1 MIPFSKITVS
11 TLLPFKAPEWYNPWS
26 SIIFTV
32 LGIVSSLTPVFPAN
46 IQLLITSKLDGKIKD
61 VKPELANASFPIS
74 FTLSGSIA
82 VARYLFPLKAPSP
95 IAITVYPSI
104 TPGTVI
110 AETVP

>member
-1 MIPFSKITVS
+1 MSP
-11 TLLPFKAPEWYNPWS
+11 
-26 SIIFTV
+26 
-32 LGIVSSLTPVFPAN
+32 
-46 IQLLITSKLDGKIKD
+46 LITSRLDGKIKD

-95 IAITVYPSI
+95 IATTVYPSI